1 MALFDKAK
9 ELSGRV
15 MDKTVEFSSDE
26 LIADTIILSM
36 KKQEKVNA
44 ILKQRGSNYRVAGV
58 DLEMGVPPKMI
69 FGVRRI
75 SEESEVSDEEGRGGG
90 SEKNGE

>member
-1 MALFDKAK
+1 MTLFDKAK
-9 ELSGRV
+9 ELSDKV
-15 MDKTVEFSSDE
+15 MDKTQEFSSDE
-26 LIADTIILSM
+26 IIADTIIVAM

-44 ILKQRGSNYRVAGV
+44 ILKQRGSNYRVSGV

-75 SEESEVSDEEGRGGG
+75 AEPNENEERCDEGGALQP
-90 SEKNGE
+90 

>member
-1 MALFDKAK
+1 MAFFDKAK
-9 ELSGRV
+9 ELSGKV
-15 MDKTVEFSSDE
+15 VDKTMEFSSDE
-26 LIADTIILSM
+26 LIADTIIMSM

-44 ILKQRGSNYRVAGV
+44 ILKERGSNYRIAGV

-75 SEESEVSDEEGRGGG
+75 SEESQEL
-90 SEKNGE
+90 EKRDGIV

>member
-1 MALFDKAK
+1 MTIFDKAK

-26 LIADTIILSM
+26 LIADTIIMSM

-44 ILKQRGSNYRVAGV
+44 ILKQRGSNYRVSGV

-69 FGVRRI
+69 FGVRRPVGL
-75 SEESEVSDEEGRGGG
+75 EPTTKGL
-90 SEKNGE
+90 

>member
-9 ELSGRV
+9 ELSSKV
-15 MDKTVEFSSDE
+15 MDKTLEFSSDE

-44 ILKQRGSNYRVAGV
+44 ILKERGSNYRVSGV
-58 DLEMGVPPKMI
+58 DLEMGVPPRMI

-75 SEESEVSDEEGRGGG
+75 AEESQGVEESGGELE
-90 SEKNGE
+90 SSK

>member
-1 MALFDKAK
+1 MTIFDKAK
-9 ELSGRV
+9 ELSGKV
-15 MDKTVEFSSDE
+15 MDKTIEFSSDE

-36 KKQEKVNA
+36 KKQEKVNE
-44 ILKQRGSNYRVAGV
+44 ILRQRGSNYRVSGV

-75 SEESEVSDEEGRGGG
+75 AEADEIENAV
-90 SEKNGE
+90 E

>member
-9 ELSGRV
+9 ELSGKV
-15 MDKTVEFSSDE
+15 LDKTMAFSSDE
-26 LIADTIILSM
+26 LIADTIIMSM

-44 ILKQRGSNYRVAGV
+44 ILKQRGSNYRITGV

-75 SEESEVSDEEGRGGG
+75 SEEAQALEKRDGGVA
-90 SEKNGE
+90 E

>member
-1 MALFDKAK
+1 MTLFDKAK
-9 ELSGRV
+9 ELSSKV

-26 LIADTIILSM
+26 IIADTIIAAM

-44 ILKQRGSNYRVAGV
+44 ILKQRGSNYRVSGV

-75 SEESEVSDEEGRGGG
+75 AESNENEERRDEGGALQM
-90 SEKNGE
+90 

>member
-9 ELSGRV
+9 ELSGKV
-15 MDKTVEFSSDE
+15 MDKTMQFSSDE
-26 LIADTIILSM
+26 LIADTIIMSM

-44 ILKQRGSNYRVAGV
+44 ILKDRGSNYRITGV
-58 DLEMGVPPKMI
+58 DLEMGVPPKMV

-75 SEESEVSDEEGRGGG
+75 SEESQDIEKRDAEKGVSAE
-90 SEKNGE
+90 

>member
-1 MALFDKAK
+1 MTIFDKAK
-9 ELSGRV
+9 ALSGKMV
-15 MDKTVEFSSDE
+15 DKTLEFSSDE

-36 KKQEKVNA
+36 KKQEKVNE
-44 ILKQRGSNYRVAGV
+44 ILRQRGSNYRVSGV

-75 SEESEVSDEEGRGGG
+75 AESDEADKRSDIGDVVE
-90 SEKNGE
+90 

>member
-9 ELSGRV
+9 ELSSKV
-15 MDKTVEFSSDE
+15 MDKTQEFSSDE
-26 LIADTIILSM
+26 IIADTIIAAM

-44 ILKQRGSNYRVAGV
+44 ILKQRGSNYRVSGV

-75 SEESEVSDEEGRGGG
+75 AESNETDMVSDEGGALQT
-90 SEKNGE
+90 

>member
-9 ELSGRV
+9 ELSGKV
-15 MDKTVEFSSDE
+15 MDKTMAFSSDE
-26 LIADTIILSM
+26 LIADTIIMSM

-44 ILKQRGSNYRVAGV
+44 ILKQRGSNYRITGV

-69 FGVRRI
+69 FAVRRVA
-75 SEESEVSDEEGRGGG
+75 EESQEL
-90 SEKNGE
+90 EKRDGDMAE